1 MLMPRTNL
9 YYGWEYLRG
18 GYNDS
23 TPVDSDRDHDVSSVG
38 TYDVFRLAGDPSVVP
53 RRKYFTLIY
62 MTVSSMALH
71 QAALCLARLATTCRG
86 VLIFSSRYTPSHGV
100 AHTSRMPRTSWP
112 HSTLSLDSSNR
123 QSSCPIVH
131 HFVLTPDTR
140 APHLLCRLADVKPLV
155 WAYKFSREIAR
166 RMPHFRGEPT
176 VLHPAFAPGGPAS
189 VVAHAE
195 GPIAFDT
202 PQIVYS
208 EEDERALDAYVRNR
222 GG

>member
-1 MLMPRTNL
+1 MDGNIFA
-9 YYGWEYLRG
+9 
-18 GYNDS
+18 
-23 TPVDSDRDHDVSSVG
+23 VG
-38 TYDVFRLAGDPSVVP
+38 TTMLLRLIVIETMICVVGRCLRCIQVGRRSVCCPAAQIFHVDLYDGVFNG
-53 RRKYFTLIY
+53 
-62 MTVSSMALH
+62 LH

-86 VLIFSSRYTPSHGV
+86 VLIFSSRYTPSRGV

-112 HSTLSLDSSNR
+112 HSTLFPDSSNR
-123 QSSCPIVH
+123 QSSSPIVD
-131 HFVLTPDTR
+131 HFALTPDTCI
-140 APHLLCRLADVKPLV
+140 PHLLCRLADVKPLV

-195 GPIAFDT
+195 GPIEFET

-222 GG
+222 GA